1 MDTLNQNLENLS
13 DCPHHIVVP
22 QGAFLFRGFRSSCCT
37 TRSGNIPHS
46 LRALSAGSNIA
57 YFSSDAHLF
66 TEDGIDSFKPD
77 WGKMLSKFRT
87 QSACP
92 FHSVVVRF
100 LHEQPQSDPFAPFAM
115 YSIVDRPFLAARPLR
130 QPQMTLS
137 PL

>member
-1 MDTLNQNLENLS
+1 MDRLNQNLENLS

-66 TEDGIDSFKPD
+66 TEDGIDSFTPD
-77 WGKMLSKFRT
+77 GGEMLPKFGT

-92 FHSVVVRF
+92 FHCG
-100 LHEQPQSDPFAPFAM
+100 APGVTAPWWDA
-115 YSIVDRPFLAARPLR
+115 SNITSSTR
-130 QPQMTLS
+130 
-137 PL
+137 